1 LLSGQLLTENI
12 KIEKV
17 INLAEAIMY
26 TDGGARGNPGMA
38 GIGIVIEDKNGS
50 IIKEIS
56 QYIGEQTNN
65 VAEYKAL
72 GRGLEVALDLGIKKI
87 TCYLDSELVVKQIK
101 GEYKVKNER
110 IISMYNMTVP
120 LIEKLDSFEIIHVR
134 RELNKKA
141 DKLVNEAIDNR

>member
-1 LLSGQLLTENI
+1 M
-12 KIEKV
+12 KKV
-17 INLAEAIMY
+17 INLAVMY
-26 TDGGARGNPGMA
+26 TDGGARGNPGIA
-38 GIGIVIEDKNGS
+38 GIGILIEDEDGN

-72 GRGLEVALDLGIKKI
+72 NRGLEVALDLGIKKI

-110 IISMYNMTVP
+110 MIPMYNMTMP
-120 LIEKLDSFEIIHVR
+120 LIKKFDSFEIIHIKR
-134 RELNKKA
+134 KLNKKA

>member
-1 LLSGQLLTENI
+1 MEA
-12 KIEKV
+12 KI
-17 INLAEAIMY
+17 Y
-26 TDGGARGNPGMA
+26 SDGGSRGNPGEA
-38 GIGIVIEDKNGS
+38 GIGVLIEDTEGN

-72 GRGLEVALDLGIKKI
+72 ARGLEVALDLGIEKV

-101 GEYKVKNER
+101 GEYKVKNEGMK
-110 IISMYNMTVP
+110 IMYNMVNP
-120 LIEKLDSFEIIHVR
+120 LIKHFQSFNIIHIK

-141 DKLVNEAIDNR
+141 DSLANKAMDSK